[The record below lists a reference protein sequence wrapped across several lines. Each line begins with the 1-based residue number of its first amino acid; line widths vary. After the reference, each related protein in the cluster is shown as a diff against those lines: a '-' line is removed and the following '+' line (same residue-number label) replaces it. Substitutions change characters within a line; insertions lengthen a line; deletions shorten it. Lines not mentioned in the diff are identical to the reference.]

1 MRQRQTVILSVAL
14 IVTFCLLPATGSAKQ
29 KHRAGVTQCQ
39 RSVANR
45 IRADHSPSRGAS
57 FDSGVQRSPRGNNA
71 VTISGW
77 GNVRT
82 AKGKKRGFT
91 YSCVYN
97 LRSGALSKVKY
108 KIR

>member
-1 MRQRQTVILSVAL
+1 M
-14 IVTFCLLPATGSAKQ
+14 
-29 KHRAGVTQCQ
+29 QCQ
-39 RSVANR
+39 RSVADR
-45 IRADHSPSRGAS
+45 IRANHPASRGSS
-57 FDSGVQRSPRGNNA
+57 FDSHVQRNPHGNNA

-82 AKGKKRGFT
+82 AKGKKRGLT